1 MEPREIFDLIVKAD
15 EALKYATANKAEART
30 RQAREWLLHARDE
43 ATAIGN
49 EALVAQANHR
59 LSDLDRLSDSDL
71 A

>member
-15 EALKYATANKAEART
+15 EALKYATSNKAEARR
-30 RQAREWLLHARDE
+30 RQAREWLLQARDE

-49 EALVAQANHR
+49 EPLVAQANQR
-59 LSDLDRLSDSDL
+59 LSDLDRLSDSDS